1 MESNLTNACLL
12 LLIGMFAVFFIL
24 FLVVTGGNLLIRLV
38 NTVQLDTEVIP
49 FADIKNQDINSLNEE
64 AVVKAVSILTAG
76 AGRVESIKKL

>member
-1 MESNLTNACLL
+1 MESNLTNAGLL